1 MTIPRASGEQNSA
14 YGPASGG
21 PPERYPGGRR
31 TFTFLSLTSSGNDM
45 VLNRLRWTALG
56 AGALGLMAATTAPT
70 TTRYRIDQSLT
81 QEVDATAAG
90 QGKQSLTFT
99 MTSFVTVTLT
109 DSAGGKAMRVV
120 VDSMRGDSAAPIP
133 PTVLDSARGAV
144 FQGFVTREGRP
155 TRLESAGTN
164 PNAAQIQGLVSDFY
178 PWARAG
184 IKTGD
189 AWTDTS
195 SVTTGEAPD
204 TVMVRRVTR
213 YRASANEGR
222 GGRPAVRVAT
232 EYTSEVAGSQP
243 TPSGSAKIQ
252 GTGGGKGS
260 YLVSPDGRYLG
271 GEWELNSALTL
282 SGSFAPAPVPI
293 NLRQTTRVATLP

>member
-1 MTIPRASGEQNSA
+1 
-14 YGPASGG
+14 
-21 PPERYPGGRR
+21 
-31 TFTFLSLTSSGNDM
+31 M
-45 VLNRLRWTALG
+45 VSHKLGWTALG
-56 AGALGLMAATTAPT
+56 AVALALPAARTAPV

-99 MTSFVTVTLT
+99 TSSFVTVTLT

-133 PTVLDSARGAV
+133 REVLDSARGAV
-144 FQGFVTREGRP
+144 FQGYVTPEGRP
-155 TRLESAGTN
+155 TRLAAAGAN
-164 PNAAQIQGLVSDFY
+164 PSAAQIQGLVSDFY

-184 IKTGD
+184 IKVGE

-195 SVTTGEAPD
+195 TVTTGSAPD
-204 TVMVRRVTR
+204 TVTVRRVTR
-213 YRASANEGR
+213 YRAAADPSGK
-222 GGRPAVRVAT
+222 RPAVRVAT
-232 EYTSEVAGSQP
+232 EYTSDVAGTQP
-243 TPSGSAKIQ
+243 TPSGSARIE

-282 SGSFAPAPVPI
+282 SGSFAPQPVPI
-293 NLRQTTRVATLP
+293 NLRQTTRVTTLP

>member
-1 MTIPRASGEQNSA
+1 MTIPHLGGEQNSA
-14 YGPASGG
+14 YGPASAGL
-21 PPERYPGGRR
+21 PERYPGGRR
-31 TFTFLSLTSSGNDM
+31 AFTFLSLTFSGNDM
-45 VLNRLRWTALG
+45 VLHRLRWTALG
-56 AGALGLMAATTAPT
+56 AVALTLPAARTAPI
-70 TTRYRIDQSLT
+70 TTRYRIDQSLS

-99 MTSFVTVTLT
+99 TSSFVTVTLT

-133 PTVLDSARGAV
+133 PEVLDSARGAV
-144 FQGFVTREGRP
+144 FHGFVTREGRP
-155 TRLESAGTN
+155 SRLEAAGSD
-164 PNAAQIQGLVSDFY
+164 PSAAQIQGLVSDFY

-184 IKTGD
+184 IKVGD
-189 AWTDTS
+189 TWTDTS
-195 SVTTGEAPD
+195 SVTTGSAPD
-204 TVMVRRVTR
+204 TVTVRRVTR
-213 YRASANEGR
+213 YRATGTQAGD
-222 GGRPAVRVAT
+222 RPAVRVAT

-260 YLVSPDGRYLG
+260 YLISPDGRYLG

-282 SGSFAPAPVPI
+282 SGAFAPQPVPI